1 MQRNQK
7 EGMTKK
13 ILSCGKQGFRSTK
26 FGDPA
31 SLSMDKVVP
40 LGYLVRCARD
50 ENQQKHK
57 VLSIS
62 DDLNR
67 SKYDLAQPSWKLEP
81 GINIILH

>member
-1 MQRNQK
+1 MN
-7 EGMTKK
+7 
-13 ILSCGKQGFRSTK
+13 
-26 FGDPA
+26 
-31 SLSMDKVVP
+31 KVVP

-67 SKYDLAQPSWKLEP
+67 SKYDLAQPSWKLES
-81 GINIILH
+81 GINIMLY